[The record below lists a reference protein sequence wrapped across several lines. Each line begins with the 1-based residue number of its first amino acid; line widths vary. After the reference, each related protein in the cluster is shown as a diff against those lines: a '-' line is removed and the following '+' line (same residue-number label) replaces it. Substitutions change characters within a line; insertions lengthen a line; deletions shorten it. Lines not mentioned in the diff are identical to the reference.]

1 MKKKKRI
8 VVSTMIVLSLMIV
21 SCGGGDNYTPKP
33 KGYMRIDLPEHKYWL
48 VDTLP
53 IPDTLIWQCD
63 TMVAISHEKPFHTF
77 PIIFEANQCAEVGEK
92 DAPKGVTWI
101 DVTYPQWNGVIFLTY
116 KKINGLSDLAAEVD
130 TSYQLLSKHFG
141 FSSGVDERQFVNNTD
156 RVYATTYRLQGQN
169 VASTFQFWATDSVS
183 RFLRGSLYINCV
195 PNNDSLA
202 PVLEYLQE
210 DIAHLVETLKWRER

>member
-48 VDTLP
+48 VDSLP
-53 IPDTLIWQCD
+53 LPDTLIWQGD

-202 PVLEYLQE
+202 PVLEYLQK

>member
-1 MKKKKRI
+1 MSKHHNI
-8 VVSTMIVLSLMIV
+8 LLPILLLAATLFAA
-21 SCGGGDNYTPKP
+21 CGGSDGYTPKP

-53 IPDTLIWQCD
+53 LSDTLLWGGDTLIA
-63 TMVAISHEKPFHTF
+63 VSHDKPFHTF
-77 PIIFEANQCAEVGEK
+77 PISFEANQCAEVSDK

-101 DVTYPQWNGVIFLTY
+101 DITYPQWNGIIFLTY
-116 KKINGLSDLAAEVD
+116 KHLRTPKELASEVD

-141 FSSGVDERQFVNNTD
+141 FASGVDERQFVNED
-156 RVYATTYRLQGQN
+156 EHVFATTYRLQGQN

-183 RFLRGSLYINCV
+183 HFLRGSLYIDCV

-202 PVLEYLQE
+202 PVLKYLQQDVE
-210 DIAHLVETLKWRER
+210 HLIETLKWRKK